1 LKNEFNLAV
10 KDELLS
16 LEAFKNALKQ
26 MGWSTSTSAQIENEA
41 FEHLAQCHDIEIN
54 SEHKTLFIKR

>member
-41 FEHLAQCHDIEIN
+41 F
-54 SEHKTLFIKR
+54 